1 MATFFMFGRYSTEA
15 SENVS
20 VNRTREV
27 HQFIEKMGG
36 QIKSIYGMLGEYD
49 LVLIVELPNMGEAM
63 KASVG
68 LKRMT
73 GISFFTAAAVP
84 VEEFDQLL
92 GEM

>member
-1 MATFFMFGRYSTEA
+1 MATFFMFGRYSTGAAE
-15 SENVS
+15 EVS
-20 VNRTREV
+20 VDRTREV
-27 HQFIEKMGG
+27 NKLIDKMGG
-36 QIKSIYGMLGEYD
+36 QIKGIYALLGEYD

-68 LKRMT
+68 LKRLT